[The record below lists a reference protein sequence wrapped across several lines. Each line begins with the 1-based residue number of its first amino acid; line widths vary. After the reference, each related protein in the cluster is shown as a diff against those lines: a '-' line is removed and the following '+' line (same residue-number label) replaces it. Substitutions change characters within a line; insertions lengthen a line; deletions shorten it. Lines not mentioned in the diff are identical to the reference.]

1 MTHPDAPPADPVSPT
16 PETAGTSAD
25 PAAADG
31 SLVHDLQCVARACL
45 PPDMARDFTD
55 ALATK
60 FARLLHQRIGGS
72 YVKKEAL
79 RIARNRDVLAAFDGR
94 NHTAVMR
101 RFGIS
106 RRLLYNIIAWG
117 RARK

>member
-1 MTHPDAPPADPVSPT
+1 MRA
-16 PETAGTSAD
+16 
-25 PAAADG
+25 
-31 SLVHDLQCVARACL
+31 VARAVL
-45 PPDMARDFTD
+45 PPALARDFNA

-72 YVKKEAL
+72 YVKKQAF
-79 RIARNRDVLAAFDGR
+79 RTARNLEVLAAFDGR
-94 NHTAVMR
+94 NHRAVMR